1 MFLWIHAVSPFPPSP
16 RNWISFQGPWSETP
30 LCLCWDAGCIVQD
43 SSLIFRPH
51 PNLTFCGCFKLWGRR
66 GASWTHLY
74 YVSFFFFFQ
83 RISCTGDA
91 QLFFPQVTSEQAADN
106 GKDRKLKTK
115 FRIPLFLA
123 GNGSENSYIVQKMC
137 SAEEREPPLGLMES
151 HPSLVSKWALLS
163 AGPHLLFPF
172 TPLVKTYVFFF
183 LTFSF
188 PKIDLP
194 WCYNFK
200 F

>member
-1 MFLWIHAVSPFPPSP
+1 MGQEGSKLNTFI
-16 RNWISFQGPWSETP
+16 
-30 LCLCWDAGCIVQD
+30 LC
-43 SSLIFRPH
+43 
-51 PNLTFCGCFKLWGRR
+51 K
-66 GASWTHLY
+66 
-74 YVSFFFFFQ
+74 FFFFFQ

-151 HPSLVSKWALLS
+151 HPSLVSK
-163 AGPHLLFPF
+163 
-172 TPLVKTYVFFF
+172 
-183 LTFSF
+183 
-188 PKIDLP
+188 
-194 WCYNFK
+194 
-200 F
+200 